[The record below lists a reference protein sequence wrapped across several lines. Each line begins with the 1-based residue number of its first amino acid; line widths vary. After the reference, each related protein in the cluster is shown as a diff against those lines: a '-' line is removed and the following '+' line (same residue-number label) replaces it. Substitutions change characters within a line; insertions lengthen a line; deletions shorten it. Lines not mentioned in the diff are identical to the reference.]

1 MENFSSDQFSQQPC
15 LQESEICRG
24 YERHVGFAIA
34 AAKAKGLVTHNERV
48 GTPTT
53 GSILSLYY
61 AGLSS
66 STNTPSVQLPQFA
79 DTKTTKHLHASNCP
93 PRFLN
98 VFNRWA
104 QITLQIQTLSQL
116 EGNEL
121 ERIICNQPP
130 SATPSTP
137 SSYTPRYDVSRVRE
151 IANSLYS
158 IAFDISLIE
167 PKSPRHIKAN
177 IAPMI
182 VTPKWPEPNIPKTK
196 LLVPHETPS
205 AALRGPPSPLSCSPL
220 SPRPSPRLSPQ
231 YGPAPNLFEQIGA
244 PGPSVLFPASSPKT
258 DGYFAGFPGSEP
270 SQSSF
275 IGGFGHAPG
284 FTDTL
289 APVSLPMPFSP
300 ASPFSMP
307 EPRISRALS
316 EGRATVYTYSGS
328 NVGMDDAAG
337 AADQIAAVI
346 SSNMSISDIIKSLH
360 SHGCRDISQQLDA
373 SSFSPRPVSRGGFSD
388 IYFGR
393 LRDGTPIAIKTVFIH
408 NSDHEQ
414 ERKYLKRTAR
424 ELYTWSK
431 CNHRNVA
438 NLLGLAEF
446 REQIVMVS
454 AWMENGDLRT
464 YVNKYPT
471 VDRLKLCTQVAEGLA
486 YLHSI
491 GIIHGDLKGPN
502 VLISKEGVATVIDFG
517 NAILEESALEFTD
530 EATSQKI
537 SLRWTAPEIL
547 RGSKHSVEADVYA
560 LGMLLQGNEVSY
572 WGQETF
578 TGKAPYIGKNDR
590 AVMQAVTK
598 NENPERP
605 HQCIH
610 TNNAWGDSLWSLIVQ
625 CWNHVPERRPT
636 AIKTCEL
643 VSIPIFRVLFWLHKC
658 NL

>member
-1 MENFSSDQFSQQPC
+1 MENLSSDQLVQQSY
-15 LQESEICRG
+15 LKESEICRG
-24 YERHVGFAIA
+24 YERYVEFATA
-34 AAKAKGLVTHNERV
+34 AAKAKGLMTHNGGCNERV

-53 GSILSLYY
+53 G
-61 AGLSS
+61 LSS
-66 STNTPSVQLPQFA
+66 STSTPSVQLPHFA
-79 DTKTTKHLHASNCP
+79 DAKTTKHLHSSNCP
-93 PRFLN
+93 PRYLDI
-98 VFNRWA
+98 FNRWA
-104 QITLQIQTLSQL
+104 RMALKIQTLSQL

-130 SATPSTP
+130 SATPSAP

-158 IAFDISLIE
+158 IALDISLLE

-196 LLVPHETPS
+196 LSVSYETPG
-205 AALRGPPSPLSCSPL
+205 AAPQGPPSPLSCSPL
-220 SPRPSPRLSPQ
+220 SPRSLPWLSPQ
-231 YGPAPNLFEQIGA
+231 YSPAPNSFKQIGA
-244 PGPSVLFPASSPKT
+244 PGPSVPFPAPSPKT
-258 DGYFAGFPGSEP
+258 DGYFAGFLGSEP

-284 FTDTL
+284 FTDAL

-316 EGRATVYTYSGS
+316 EGKATVYTYSGS
-328 NVGMDDAAG
+328 NVGIDDAAG

-346 SSNMSISDIIKSLH
+346 SSNM
-360 SHGCRDISQQLDA
+360 
-373 SSFSPRPVSRGGFSD
+373 
-388 IYFGR
+388 
-393 LRDGTPIAIKTVFIH
+393 
-408 NSDHEQ
+408 
-414 ERKYLKRTAR
+414 RTAR

-471 VDRLKLCTQVAEGLA
+471 VDRLQLCTQVAEGLA

-502 VLISKEGVATVIDFG
+502 VLISKDGVATVIDFG

-547 RGSKHSVEADVYA
+547 RGSKHSAQADVYA
-560 LGMLLQGNEVSY
+560 LGM
-572 WGQETF
+572 T
-578 TGKAPYIGKNDR
+578 I
-590 AVMQAVTK
+590 
-598 NENPERP
+598 
-605 HQCIH
+605 
-610 TNNAWGDSLWSLIVQ
+610 
-625 CWNHVPERRPT
+625 
-636 AIKTCEL
+636 L
-643 VSIPIFRVLFWLHKC
+643 VSIPATARK
-658 NL
+658 